1 MVEQKLVIWGCGG
14 MGREVAALCEVL
26 GKEVIGFLDE
36 RPNMR
41 GQFVDGIPV
50 LGDIDELKGNEELK
64 KEIAVVCAGVGDPA
78 LKRRLVNKTR
88 GTGFSLAGPLIHPS
102 VPFHRSSNIGLG
114 SIVCA
119 GSVVSINVN
128 IGEFVIVNTN
138 VTLAHDDSVSDYA
151 TISPGVNISGHVE
164 VGEGAFIGTGSAI
177 REKVTIGA
185 WSYIGGGAFVKDDV
199 PSHTMFAG
207 VPAVFKKARGLP

>member
-1 MVEQKLVIWGCGG
+1 MVEEKLVIWGCGG

-26 GKEVIGFLDE
+26 GKKVVGFLDE
-36 RPNMR
+36 RPNIR
-41 GQFVDGIPV
+41 GQSVDGIPV
-50 LGDIDELKGNEELK
+50 LGDIDELTGNDQLK
-64 KEIAVVCAGVGDPA
+64 KEIAVVCAGVGDPV

-88 GTGFSLAGPLIHPS
+88 NTGFPLAGPLIHPS

-138 VTLAHDDSVSDYA
+138 VTLAHDDVVADYA

-199 PSHTMFAG
+199 PPCTMYAG
-207 VPAVFKKARGLP
+207 VPAVFKKARSLP